1 MDASDP
7 LSAGNA
13 IVTLD
18 VLHSGVIW
26 HWYVTMNFWA
36 KSVATG
42 VVLLLP
48 FLLAKL
54 EAPKLRL
61 QAAVISV
68 LFINI
73 TLLFTVLDLHQP
85 FRFWH
90 IFAYT
95 QTRSVIALGAWLLTF
110 FNFLGMGLAAAAYLK
125 KDELFDK
132 LLPVQWVL
140 AFFSTIYTAGLLG
153 QANARELW
161 QAPTETAQMLLAATL
176 AGSAVFL
183 IIGAGGEQARK
194 PMSQVLGLSA
204 FVSATIFAAEL
215 VFGPQK
221 TEEAQH
227 LVHIITAGEVS
238 TIFWSG
244 LVIGFILPIAAVLA
258 GGKKPN
264 AGLMMGAGVLG
275 LVGLWLVKHAW
286 LIAPQLVP
294 LS

>member
-1 MDASDP
+1 MGADP
-7 LSAGNA
+7 LTAGNA

-18 VLHSGVIW
+18 VLHSGIIW

-48 FLLAKL
+48 WLLSRF
-54 EAPKLRL
+54 EAPKLRF
-61 QAAVISV
+61 QSAVLSFV
-68 LFINI
+68 FINI

-85 FRFWH
+85 LRFWH

-95 QTRSVIALGAWLLTF
+95 QTSSVIALGAWLLTF
-110 FNFLGMGLAAAAYLK
+110 FNFLAVGMVALAWQK
-125 KDELFDK
+125 KEALYDK

-140 AFFSTIYTAGLLG
+140 GFFATVYTAGLLG

-161 QAPTETAQMLLAATL
+161 HAPTEAAQMLLAATL

-183 IIGAGGEQARK
+183 ILGSGGDKARR
-194 PMSQVLGLSA
+194 PLAQVLGMSA
-204 FVSATIFAAEL
+204 FVSLTIFAAEF

-221 TEEAQH
+221 SEEAIH
-227 LVHIITAGEVS
+227 LVHILTSGELS
-238 TIFWSG
+238 TIFWTG
-244 LVIGFILPIAAVLA
+244 LVVGFGLPIVAVLA

-264 AGLMMGAGVLG
+264 HGLMAGAGLAGLA
-275 LVGLWLVKHAW
+275 GLWLVKHAW